1 MPVLNK
7 ESIDRKSFIEIEN
20 QNLLEKK
27 MFQQWNLDEIWRKN
41 YATKVKSEPSEKTQV
56 DNFMDSV
63 EASTAKKKRD
73 DKKKRENLNK
83 IKNGAPSSSHS
94 WVYYLTKKRKS

>member
-1 MPVLNK
+1 
-7 ESIDRKSFIEIEN
+7 
-20 QNLLEKK
+20 

-63 EASTAKKKRD
+63 EASTAKKK
-73 DKKKRENLNK
+73 EM
-83 IKNGAPSSSHS
+83 
-94 WVYYLTKKRKS
+94 TKRKERI